1 MKKGGHKK
9 VIHASK
15 IAQFLKHYD
24 NYFKYIK
31 RLFILSIVCS
41 IWLLILSIGLAL
53 GYFASIVS
61 KTDDINDDALVQA
74 VTNLPELPK
83 VQSSDVD
90 LIALY
95 NEQTPILIAGPA
107 EVSPY
112 VTKAV
117 VSSEDAQFYTHHG
130 ILPKA
135 IFRAMYQDIFN
146 RDHPTGGSTITQQ
159 LVKNQLL
166 SNQKTYDRKAK
177 EIMYAMRLENIM
189 TKDEIIYTYINRVSF
204 GRNQHGQH
212 ITGITAASYGIFGK
226 PPKLLNLPEAAYL
239 AGLVQSP
246 YYYTPYTKDGHL
258 KSHEAIQPSIHR
270 QRYVLKRMYIENMIT
285 KQQYKQALDY
295 PIQEKFI

>member
-1 MKKGGHKK
+1 MLRH
-9 VIHASK
+9 SSDLT
-15 IAQFLKHYD
+15 QFLKHYD
-24 NYFKYIK
+24 SYFKYIK
-31 RLFILSIVCS
+31 RLFILSIIGS
-41 IWLLILSIGLAL
+41 IWLLIFALGLAL

-61 KTDDINDDALVQA
+61 KADDINDDALVRA
-74 VTNLPELPK
+74 VTRLPELPEI
-83 VQSSDVD
+83 QSSHVD
-90 LIALY
+90 IIKIY
-95 NEQTPILIAGPA
+95 NDQTPILIAGPA

-112 VTKAV
+112 VTQAIV
-117 VSSEDAQFYTHHG
+117 ASEDAEFYTHHG

-226 PPKLLNLPEAAYL
+226 PPKLLNLSESAYL

-246 YYYTPYTKDGHL
+246 YFYTPYTKDGHL
-258 KSHEAIQPSIHR
+258 KSNESIQPSIHR

-285 KQQYKQALDY
+285 KQQYEHALND